1 MRHYKHLTL
10 YERENLLFL
19 KAKGYSITAIAK
31 SLGRNKGTISR
42 ELRQN
47 SVSNQYMPVVAQ
59 HQYQARR
66 AYCKPHNR
74 LEHARLLEHVKHRLL
89 ECQWSPEEI
98 AGRLRTEYGRC
109 VISTTTIY
117 RAIYSGWVSV
127 IKKLRHRGKRRKKR
141 SIEEKRSKIQISH
154 DITERL
160 TGAKTLPAMQM

>member
-19 KAKGYSITAIAK
+19 RAKGYSITAIAE
-31 SLGRNKGTISR
+31 SMGRNKGTISR
-42 ELRQN
+42 EFRRN
-47 SVSNQYMPVVAQ
+47 SVANQYMPVVAQ

-98 AGRLRTEYGRC
+98 AGRLRAEYGRC
-109 VISTTTIY
+109 VI
-117 RAIYSGWVSV
+117 
-127 IKKLRHRGKRRKKR
+127 RHHNHLSCDIQWMVERSQSLHGKRHKKVEAPWQAQ
-141 SIEEKRSKIQISH
+141 EEALH
-154 DITERL
+154 
-160 TGAKTLPAMQM
+160 

>member
-42 ELRQN
+42 ELRRN
-47 SVSNQYMPVVAQ
+47 SVANQYMPVVAQ

-98 AGRLRTEYGRC
+98 AGRLRAEYGRC

-117 RAIYSGWVSV
+117 RAIYSGWLNAPKASTASV
-127 IKKLRHRGKRRKKR
+127 IKKVEAPWQAQ
-141 SIEEKRSKIQISH
+141 EEALH
-154 DITERL
+154 
-160 TGAKTLPAMQM
+160 